1 MNDNIKQS
9 EIVPGIDYGDMHIL
23 SSKSINGERRVDV
36 RCNIC
41 GMERNVPVN
50 RLMKKQ
56 NRFHH
61 ACEWLKRGEAKQ
73 SMFAIGSVHGDM
85 TVDGYEDID
94 GFPHIRFKC
103 NVCGNTHK
111 VLQYRCKPTMNFSHR
126 PRLCF
131 RKTHDL
137 EVGHTVGDY
146 ELIEN
151 IPGKTSIPPKVK
163 VKCKVC
169 GEERIISKQQ
179 FVEHP
184 ESMIHKN
191 CSTGHD
197 NYFEVGKVYGDML
210 IQDVFYKGTSRAY
223 KVKCQVCG
231 HERETLGRTL
241 GTGVGF
247 THEGSCPATVKYNLY
262 VGKTIGDHEILEI
275 YDQYPKDPSRGTA
288 IRTRCKI
295 CGRERFLPVH
305 DFHKG
310 TIRMHT
316 SCGMGE
322 RLHDTQFSNIW
333 DNMYQRTHNPNSASY
348 ELYGKRGIKCCW
360 KTIIDFKDDMY
371 ESYLRACE
379 KYPGKRITLERV
391 DIDKDY
397 CKENCTWCP
406 HEAQQDNTSKTVYFR
421 MVCPDGS
428 IVVDRNIDRFYKQH
442 DLLNKRHKLEDYGY
456 HLTRI
461 SKEEYE
467 KYRTRVPDYLIDHC
481 FKIINDLY
489 LQKVTTDN
497 PIVNI
502 PVLTVSSTS
511 NCHINPEMEH
521 MLCLEDNPYNL
532 DIKLN
537 TDNKQHVFIVST
549 SVSE

>member
-1 MNDNIKQS
+1 MNDDLKQS

-23 SSKSINGERRVDV
+23 SSKSINGDRRVDV
-36 RCNIC
+36 KCNIC
-41 GMERNVPVN
+41 GMERNVPVS

-56 NRFHH
+56 NRYHH
-61 ACEWLKRGEAKQ
+61 ACEWLKRGETKQ
-73 SMFAIGSVHGDM
+73 AMFAVGTVHGDM
-85 TVDGYEDID
+85 TVDGYEDI
-94 GFPHIRFKC
+94 GGLPHIRFKC

-126 PRLCF
+126 STLCF

-137 EVGHTVGDY
+137 EIGHTIGDY

-151 IPGKTSIPPKVK
+151 IPGKTGVPPKVK

-179 FVEHP
+179 FTEHP

-191 CSTGHD
+191 CSTGSI
-197 NYFEVGKVYGDML
+197 NYFEVGKIYGDML
-210 IQDVFYKGTSRAY
+210 IQDVFYNGCDRSY
-223 KVKCQVCG
+223 KLKCQVCG
-231 HERETLGRTL
+231 HERVTRGRTL
-241 GTGVGF
+241 GIGVGF
-247 THEGSCPATVKYNLY
+247 THERSCPAVAKYDLQ

-275 YDQYPKDPSRGTA
+275 VDRYPKDPSRGTA
-288 IRTRCKI
+288 IRTKCKI
-295 CGRERFLPVH
+295 CGREKFLPVH

-310 TIRMHT
+310 NTRMHS
-316 SCGMGE
+316 SCGIGE
-322 RLHDTQFSNIW
+322 RGEDTKFVTVWEQMRN
-333 DNMYQRTHNPNSASY
+333 RTGNPNDPNY
-348 ELYGKRGIKCCW
+348 YRYGGRGIKCEW
-360 KTIIDFKDDMY
+360 DSILDFKDDMY
-371 ESYLRACE
+371 ESYLRARE
-379 KYPGKRITLERV
+379 KYPNQRITLERI
-391 DIDKDY
+391 DIDRNY

-406 HEAQQDNTSKTVYFR
+406 HNAQQDNTSKTVYFR
-421 MVCPDGS
+421 AKCPDNTV
-428 IVVDRNIDRFYKQH
+428 IVDRNFDRFMHMYG
-442 DLLNKRHKLEDYGY
+442 LTSRHNLEKKGFIVE
-456 HLTRI
+456 RI

-511 NCHINPEMEH
+511 NCHVNPEMEH

-549 SVSE
+549 SASE